1 VSLAGPVYKLH
12 LRRVGQFK
20 GGGRAAKESSVL
32 FRLTSEKP
40 RIIVEINDNTGFIPS
55 FLSESN

>member
-1 VSLAGPVYKLH
+1 MTWIKSLTRWTSPGENLCDH
-12 LRRVGQFK
+12 D
-20 GGGRAAKESSVL
+20 VL
-32 FRLTSEKP
+32 THCRLTSEKP

>member
-1 VSLAGPVYKLH
+1 LAGFH
-12 LRRVGQFK
+12 RLRGHESGPFVP
-20 GGGRAAKESSVL
+20 GGML
-32 FRLTSEKP
+32 FSLTSEKP

>member
-1 VSLAGPVYKLH
+1 MEAFRANRASNSLSSHGIPERMYTLWRTSGPDC
-12 LRRVGQFK
+12 
-20 GGGRAAKESSVL
+20 
-32 FRLTSEKP
+32 LTSEKP